1 MCRSKTH
8 CNGCMNVAWDLGK
21 GGSRST
27 VAMCVETCG
36 LATSCCKTHCNGR
49 MTVAWGL
56 FWGGSRSRKP
66 CVFPYK
72 VASGG
77 DERYLACVC
86 VCSGCGSVVPG
97 ANRFSL
103 AVLQRVVVHVCCV
116 RSQRAFWNLCLQ
128 FAM

>member
-1 MCRSKTH
+1 
-8 CNGCMNVAWDLGK
+8 
-21 GGSRST
+21 
-27 VAMCVETCG
+27 MCVETCG

-72 VASGG
+72 VAAGG

-86 VCSGCGSVVPG
+86 VCGGCGSVVPG
-97 ANRFSL
+97 ANWFSL

-116 RSQRAFWNLCLQ
+116 RS
-128 FAM
+128 